1 MPTIILTGNTHTQML
16 HTSYKFV

>member
-1 MPTIILTGNTHTQML
+1 MPTIILTGNVPTQML